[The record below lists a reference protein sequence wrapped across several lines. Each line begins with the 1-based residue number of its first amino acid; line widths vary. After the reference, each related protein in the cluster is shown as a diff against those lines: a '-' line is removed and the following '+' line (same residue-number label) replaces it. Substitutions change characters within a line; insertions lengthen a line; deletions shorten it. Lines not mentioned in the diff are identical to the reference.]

1 MISCTLRL
9 LTAANIDNCIA
20 PLSIIIQ
27 PLQPFPPK
35 IIPHY
40 SDDISKMWNGYKSI
54 QNFLNEE

>member
-1 MISCTLRL
+1 MEHNEENNCKGEMISCTLRL

-20 PLSIIIQ
+20 PLSIITQ

-40 SDDISKMWNGYKSI
+40 SDDISKM
-54 QNFLNEE
+54 